1 MAEET
6 TNPPQ
11 TDEDSGT
18 GGWLKKNWW
27 KALLGIIGGFMLFAS
42 GGEMLMMIIGL
53 LLVAVAAT
61 TILKP
66 EMLDKAGDMVDGL
79 RQKAAERIPQLQIT
93 RDGLATK
100 QPDLGKLSPQ
110 ETAFEQWALSDEV
123 LSKLDEKDK
132 GNLKAI
138 LDKMRSGADAEQV
151 KLSEQDVQ
159 KFVSGLDN
167 NAISD
172 EQKAALRQTANDKL
186 QAFR

>member
-11 TDEDSGT
+11 TEENNSS

-42 GGEMLMMIIGL
+42 GGEMLMMILGL
-53 LLVAVAAT
+53 LLVAVAAAA
-61 TILKP
+61 ILKP
-66 EMLDKAGDMVDGL
+66 EIVDKAGDMYDGM

-93 RDGLATK
+93 KDDLATREA
-100 QPDLGKLSPQ
+100 DLAKLSPK
-110 ETAFEQWALSDEV
+110 EKAFEQWALSDEV

-132 GNLKAI
+132 SNLRAI
-138 LDKMRSGADAEQV
+138 LDKMRGGADAEQV

-159 KFVSGLDN
+159 QFVSGLDN
-167 NAISD
+167 NRVPDDQRTALK
-172 EQKAALRQTANDKL
+172 QAASDKL